1 MVQLKGVVDASEMSM
16 YEVLRLSRDFRPEG
30 AAYSYLGVGA
40 NYAEF
45 LEQVDRVSLCYRGLG
60 ISEGDRVVICLPNC
74 PQALISFYAL
84 NRLGAVSVMVHPLSS
99 ASEIAGFIE
108 DCGAK
113 AAITIGM
120 FVGNFPQI
128 TEGSTLRTLIVTSP
142 VDPLPAAKA
151 AIAKMLKKE
160 AKVPRIEKG
169 SGMIYWKDFLKAGAS
184 QPDGAFP
191 EVLPDDPASI
201 LYTGGTTG
209 INKGAVHTNRA
220 FNTSAMA
227 MTIASGLKESDGT
240 RMLANLPM
248 FHGFGL
254 VTCFHIPVLMAVECV
269 LMPTFSVEQICDV
282 IRKERINYIAGVPN
296 LFGKII
302 ENGSMQNAD
311 LSSIAGVFCG
321 GDSIASADK
330 RRFDEFLKAHGS
342 KTFMRVGYGSTE
354 VLAAVSLTDRYEELT
369 GSCGLPLPGFSLKVV
384 REGTTEE
391 LPRGE
396 YGEICIAGPSVMQG
410 YLNNEEETAAVLK
423 RHDDGKVW
431 FHTGDAGY
439 MDDEGHLYFVNRIKR
454 IIVTSGYNVYPSQ
467 IEGIINE
474 DERVMSSCVIGVP
487 DKQRGEKVVAFI
499 VPKEDIPSTD
509 ELLRTISERVEN
521 NIVSYARPR
530 DYRIIDKM
538 PRTKLYKIDFRQL
551 EKDYLGTGS
560 ERCAGIEPRDGER
573 QGSVALW
580 RKPGFPRIHLHEMI
594 KMCEPHQHPDGRGSR
609 GTEGR
614 GKHAPEDPGR
624 LQGHS
629 DPWGHHNPCRPPPER
644 HGREGRRY
652 FRDRAV
658 PVLRPDNVH
667 GHLGILLQARV
678 ELPP

>member
-30 AAYSYLGVGA
+30 PAYSYLGVGA

-45 LEQVDRVSLCYRGLG
+45 LEQVDHVSLCYRGLG

-169 SGMIYWKDFLKAGAS
+169 SGMIRWKDFLKAGAS
-184 QPDGAFP
+184 QPDGTFP
-191 EVLPDDPASI
+191 KVSPDDPASI

-209 INKGAVHTNRA
+209 INKGAVHSNRS
-220 FNTSAMA
+220 FNASAMG
-227 MTIASGLKESDGT
+227 MTIASGFKETDGT
-240 RMLANLPM
+240 KILANLPM

-254 VTCFHIPVLMAVECV
+254 VTCFHIPVFMAVECV
-269 LMPTFSVEQICDV
+269 LMPTFSVEQICDI
-282 IRKERINYIAGVPN
+282 IRKGKANYIAGVPS
-296 LFGKII
+296 LFRKIV
-302 ENGSMQNAD
+302 EHESMRDAD
-311 LSSIAGVFCG
+311 LSSVSGVYCG
-321 GDSIASADK
+321 GDSIAYDDK
-330 RRFDEFLKAHGS
+330 RRFDDFLKAHGS
-342 KTFMRVGYGSTE
+342 KTYMRIGYGSTE
-354 VLAAVSLTDRYEELT
+354 VLAAVALTDRYEERT
-369 GSCGLPLPGFSLKVV
+369 GSCGLPIPGFSIKVV

-396 YGEICIAGPSVMQG
+396 CGEVCITGPSVMLG

-423 RHDDGKVW
+423 KHGDGRIW
-431 FHTGDAGY
+431 FHSGDAGY
-439 MDDEGHLYFVNRIKR
+439 MDAEGRLYFVSRIKR
-454 IIVTSGYNVYPSQ
+454 IIVTSGYNVYPTQ
-467 IEGIINE
+467 IESILSE
-474 DERVMSSCVIGVP
+474 DERIKYSCVIGVP

-499 VPKEDIPSTD
+499 VLKDGVPPTD
-509 ELLRTISERVEN
+509 ELLRNVSEHVEK
-521 NIVSYARPR
+521 NIASYARPR

-538 PRTKLYKIDFRQL
+538 PRTKLYKIDYMQL
-551 EKDYLGTGS
+551 EKEYRDTAS
-560 ERCAGIEPRDGER
+560 ERCASIEPEDGER
-573 QGSVALW
+573 
-580 RKPGFPRIHLHEMI
+580 
-594 KMCEPHQHPDGRGSR
+594 
-609 GTEGR
+609 
-614 GKHAPEDPGR
+614 
-624 LQGHS
+624 
-629 DPWGHHNPCRPPPER
+629 
-644 HGREGRRY
+644 
-652 FRDRAV
+652 RDAA
-658 PVLRPDNVH
+658 
-667 GHLGILLQARV
+667 IA
-678 ELPP
+678 